1 MYPSDDLLNNLSPEV
16 RQRVEQ
22 SLQAL
27 GGGVTPQNIFASQ
40 YPGAIP
46 GHMSQGAQ
54 PSSQHTSGSSRQGWA
69 HWEYDPYEWAAFDQ
83 VDWEPAR
90 NTSWLILILGP
101 IISLAIIALP
111 WLLFKSV
118 APLVLL
124 EVVLGPAIVL
134 LTGLVVFMV
143 SAATAAKE
151 AKKRYE
157 ARHNP
162 SAAHRVT
169 FASSGIWEGG
179 VSFLFRDGRWHLH
192 SIKLTANPAVLHLK
206 LLKRNA
212 DVRGTWSGLS
222 QKIRILVP
230 RGHEAEAEQL
240 RQRYAEVIAPWK
252 NRAYNSPE
260 PV

>member
-1 MYPSDDLLNNLSPEV
+1 MNNPRFRHTAGFSG
-16 RQRVEQ
+16 
-22 SLQAL
+22 QA
-27 GGGVTPQNIFASQ
+27 
-40 YPGAIP
+40 
-46 GHMSQGAQ
+46 
-54 PSSQHTSGSSRQGWA
+54 WA
-69 HWEYDPYEWAAFDQ
+69 HWDYDPWEWATFDQ
-83 VDWEPAR
+83 IDWEPAR

-118 APLVLL
+118 APLVVL
-124 EVVLGPAIVL
+124 EVVLGPAMAL
-134 LTGLVVFMV
+134 LTGLIVVMV

-179 VSFLFRDGRWHLH
+179 VSFLFTDGRWRLH

-212 DVRGTWSGLS
+212 DVRGTMERSLPENPY
-222 QKIRILVP
+222 P
-230 RGHEAEAEQL
+230 RAS
-240 RQRYAEVIAPWK
+240 RP
-252 NRAYNSPE
+252 
-260 PV
+260 